1 MGSLVC
7 DMTEIRKGARIA
19 YGILDWGLGHAT
31 RSIPLIQALL
41 QHDCEVHIASSGSAL
56 KLMAKEFPELPFHAL
71 PAYDIHYKYQ
81 PFWWGMVR
89 QLPKI
94 YKAFAQ
100 EHQQLLNWT
109 QQMHFSTIISDNRLG
124 FYHPDIPS
132 IYLTH
137 QLQLELGVWSEI
149 ATQMHRHFMQQFQS
163 VWVPDS
169 KSQSLA
175 GKLAS
180 PRAKG
185 LPPTQYI
192 GHPSRLPDL
201 GDAVPEDGPILL
213 LLSGPEPQRS
223 RWEKWL
229 YEQASTLSKWQFVL
243 VRGRIDA
250 PILPSIKHIQ
260 VENLVN
266 GERLHELLKASRL
279 VVARSGYSTLLDL
292 SRVNRPLVAVP
303 TPGQGE
309 QEYLARWHAEQRHLI
324 LGKQGEG
331 YLMDMIES
339 GLNFPGRLPQ
349 AQPIGLPLQH

>member
-1 MGSLVC
+1 
-7 DMTEIRKGARIA
+7 MTEIRKGARIA

-56 KLMAKEFPELPFHAL
+56 ELMVKQFPDLPFREL
-71 PAYDIHYKYQ
+71 PAYNIHYKYQ

-94 YKAFAQ
+94 YRAFAQ
-100 EHQQLLNWT
+100 EHQQLLTWA
-109 QQMHFSTIISDNRLG
+109 QQMHFSTIVSDNRLG
-124 FYHPDIPS
+124 FYHTDIPS

-137 QLQLELGVWSEI
+137 QLHLQLGFWSGM
-149 ATQMHRHFMQQFQS
+149 ATQMHQHFMRKFQS

-169 KSQSLA
+169 HFQSLA
-175 GKLAS
+175 GQLAS
-180 PRAKG
+180 PKPKG
-185 LPPTQYI
+185 FPPTRYI
-192 GHPSRLPDL
+192 GHPSRLASLEDT
-201 GDAVPEDGPILL
+201 VPHEGSILL

-223 RWEKWL
+223 IWERWL
-229 YEQASTLSKWQFVL
+229 YEQASFLTNYQFVL

-250 PILPSIKHIQ
+250 PVLPTQRHIQ
-260 VENLVN
+260 VEHLVN
-266 GERLHELLKASRL
+266 GQRLQELLATSRL

-309 QEYLARWHAEQRHLI
+309 QEYLAQWHADQQHLI
-324 LGKQGEG
+324 HARQGEG
-331 YLMDMIES
+331 QLKEWIEC
-339 GLNFPGRLPQ
+339 GLGFNGRLPK
-349 AQPIGLPLQH
+349 AQSIDLPLVT